1 MLIRD
6 RIREL
11 RRIPARLLRPNP
23 RNWREHPQEQRA
35 ILRGL
40 LAEIG
45 YADALIARELP
56 DGTFELIDGH
66 LRAELTP
73 DSLVPVL
80 LVDLSDDEAAKLL
93 ALLDPLAGLAQT
105 NRQLLAELVQSVE
118 TQNESIRRFLDSLV
132 ASADDELPEEK
143 PPPEVPL
150 KEIYQVVIDCRDE
163 AEQAALYDRL
173 TAEGYSCRL
182 VTL

>member
-23 RNWREHPQEQRA
+23 RNWREHPQQQRD

-80 LVDLSDDEAAKLL
+80 LVDLSDEEAAKLL

-105 NRQLLAELVQSVE
+105 NRHLLAELAQTVE
-118 TQNESIRRFLDSLV
+118 TENEAIRRFLDSLLD
-132 ASADDELPEEK
+132 SPEEEPSQQK
-143 PPPEVPL
+143 PPPEIPL
-150 KEIYQVVIDCRDE
+150 NETYQVVVDCRDE
-163 AEQAALYDRL
+163 AEQAALFQRL